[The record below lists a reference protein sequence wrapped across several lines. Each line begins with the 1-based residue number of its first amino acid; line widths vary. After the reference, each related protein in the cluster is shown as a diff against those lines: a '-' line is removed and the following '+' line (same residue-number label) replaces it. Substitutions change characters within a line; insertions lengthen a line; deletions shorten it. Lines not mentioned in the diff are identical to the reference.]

1 MAIKL
6 SENDLLEKLGR
17 IAKAA
22 TRPPRAGSQL
32 RLGIGDDAAV
42 FRPSP
47 GSETVLTCDW
57 FLEGIHFLREAHPPD
72 SIGWKCLARALS
84 DLAAMGATPKCFLLS
99 LAIPPSCTGPWLDGF
114 LNGLRRAS
122 RKFHCPLAGGDTTR
136 HERVLLNLTA
146 VGELPAATAVLR
158 SGARVGDY
166 IYVSGRLGEAEL
178 GLRLLRKGQ
187 RQLSGHINPCL
198 RKHLYPQPRLKLGQ
212 RLRERNVA
220 TSMMDLSDGLSTD
233 LNRLCAASLVGA
245 RLEMGRIPVPHGS
258 DDRIKASNLL
268 NFALHGGDD
277 YELLFTVPRKKA
289 NRLPA
294 SFEGVTLTRIGE
306 ITSGRSI
313 QVTLPD
319 GRKEFLLPAGWDPFR
334 K

>member
-22 TRPPRAGSQL
+22 TRPPRTGSQL

-57 FLEGIHFLREAHPPD
+57 FLEGMHFLREAHPPD
-72 SIGWKCLARALS
+72 SVGWKCLARALS
-84 DLAAMGATPKCFLLS
+84 DLAAMGAIPKCFLLS
-99 LAIPPSCTGPWLDGF
+99 LALPPSCTGPWLDGF

-122 RKFHCPLAGGDTTR
+122 RKLHCPLVGGDTTR
-136 HERVLLNLTA
+136 HERVLLNLTV
-146 VGELPAATAVLR
+146 VGELPAGTAVLR

-187 RQLSGHINPCL
+187 THLAGRINPGL
-198 RKHLYPQPRLKLGQ
+198 RKHLYPQPRLKLGHW
-212 RLRERNVA
+212 LRERNLA

-245 RLEMGRIPVPHGS
+245 RLELARIPVIGGLG
-258 DDRIKASNLL
+258 DQIKGLSLL
-268 NFALHGGDD
+268 NLALHGGDD
-277 YELLFTVPRKKA
+277 YELLFTVSRKKA
-289 NRLPA
+289 NRLPG
-294 SFEGVTLTRIGE
+294 SFEGVALTRIGE
-306 ITSGRSI
+306 ITSGERI
-313 QVTLPD
+313 QIALPD
-319 GRKEFLLPAGWDPFR
+319 GRKKLLLPGGWDPFR